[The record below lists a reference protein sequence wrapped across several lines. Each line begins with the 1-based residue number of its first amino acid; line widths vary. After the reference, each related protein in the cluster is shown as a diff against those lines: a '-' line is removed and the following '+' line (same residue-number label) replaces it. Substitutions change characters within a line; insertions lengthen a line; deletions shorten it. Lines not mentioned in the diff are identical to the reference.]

1 MFYGKASIGI
11 TKFINYSDS
20 SPQRA
25 EKFSRYLQNL
35 LKTNAEYVSVNYLD
49 RNNVEH
55 GIQVI
60 EKKWKP
66 RGSRSFKQGI
76 LAYGVS
82 TSEYPIE
89 RILKFNEELLKKMYP
104 HNPWLVAVHTNKP
117 LLHAHFLL
125 VTTNVITG
133 KKMSQSPKDLKNF
146 KDQYD
151 ELARKYGLPN
161 LNRCTFGLTEESQ
174 VQRYVDQDVF
184 EPEII
189 VSIPRY
195 SAIND
200 VIYPTYLPYNEAV
213 VTTTNGQSVQNMIQ
227 TYFAPITEVIQSN
240 TSLWYEMGKKG
251 GFYYGKNFK

>member
-1 MFYGKASIGI
+1 MFNGKAPIGI

-35 LKTNAEYVSVNYLD
+35 SKTNSEYVTVNYLD
-49 RNNVEH
+49 RNNVER

-60 EKKWKP
+60 EQKWKP

-76 LAYGVS
+76 LAYGVT

-89 RILKFNEELLKKMYP
+89 KIVKFNEELLKKMYP

-161 LNRCTFGLTEESQ
+161 LNQRNLGLIEETQ
-174 VQRYVDQDVF
+174 VQRTVNQDVL

-189 VSIPRY
+189 VSIPSY
-195 SAIND
+195 STVNEVFYHSD
-200 VIYPTYLPYNEAV
+200 YFPYNGATV
-213 VTTTNGQSVQNMIQ
+213 STTNGQSVQNVIQ
-227 TYFAPITEVIQSN
+227 KYFAPITEILQRN
-240 TSLWYEMGKKG
+240 TSLWYELGKQRR
-251 GFYYGKNFK
+251 FS